1 MLFPIFVMSFLVCV
15 EKQNGEE
22 PIAYRPP
29 IEDGSEENYAGEN
42 RGWGG
47 NSSSSESDNDE
58 LSTVVKVCLF

>member
-47 NSSSSESDNDE
+47 EESKMSPVRKI
-58 LSTVVKVCLF
+58 LWALR